1 MTVDLSFCYVI
12 IYESWSVD
20 ELDFRCKL
28 VLIQCNNRS
37 GAHSFQK
44 SLQQIKKTQV
54 LSFLLKLQIIIYKKL
69 EITLNN

>member
-54 LSFLLKLQIIIYKKL
+54 LSFIYWNCKLLFTKTSDNAQ
-69 EITLNN
+69 